1 MSHLVLLDGSLGS
14 LVLVDLVSSYLD
26 PLDHL
31 DTVALVHLEL
41 GFLLDQLE

>member
-31 DTVALVHLEL
+31 DTVVLAHLEL
-41 GFLLDQLE
+41 DFLLDQLE